1 MSAVSTTTQEA
12 NMMVHSTEARLDLQL
27 APTPAVA
34 TVWPHWGWG
43 VVLAVSLMVLGI
55 LGVVCCVRR

>member
-1 MSAVSTTTQEA
+1 MSTTAQEA
-12 NMMVHSTEARLDLQL
+12 NMMMFTTEAKLDLQV

-43 VVLAVSLMVLGI
+43 VVLAISLMVLGI
-55 LGVVCCVRR
+55 LGVVCCCRR